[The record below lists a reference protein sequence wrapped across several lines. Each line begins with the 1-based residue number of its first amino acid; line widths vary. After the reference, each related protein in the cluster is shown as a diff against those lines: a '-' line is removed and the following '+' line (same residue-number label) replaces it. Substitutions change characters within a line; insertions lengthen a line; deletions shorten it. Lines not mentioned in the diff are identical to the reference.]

1 MVFPSPVHVYY
12 IMATSE
18 VISSFNQ
25 VQLTK
30 THQNITTML
39 LSELHVC
46 VFFLPNSIM
55 GIEVRLL
62 DVQLHKY
69 SKGANIYGAGCR

>member
-1 MVFPSPVHVYY
+1 MELLWFFPSAVHVYY

-46 VFFLPNSIM
+46 VFFFAEQHHGN
-55 GIEVRLL
+55 
-62 DVQLHKY
+62 
-69 SKGANIYGAGCR
+69 